1 MKAKKNDKTN
11 VMEYESHTYEAN
23 PTMTGVEI
31 AGILGEEVER
41 VFKTLVTRARPGL
54 TMYL

>member
-11 VMEYESHTYEAN
+11 VMRLLDSMNIEYESHTYEAN

-41 VFKTLVTRARPGL
+41 VFKTQ
-54 TMYL
+54 